1 MSNPVKIGI
10 IGLGRM
16 GQNHLR
22 VLSLLAAADVRF
34 IYDLDADNV
43 ARLSAASGV
52 PAASD
57 LEAALAEL
65 DAVVIA
71 SPTTTHADYIALA
84 AKHVRNIFVEKP
96 ITERLDSSHA
106 IAQLAKD
113 NGLNL
118 QVGLIERFNPAVEQM
133 KRLLDNSQQV
143 VSVDFVRTNK
153 ISARITDVD
162 VVTDLMIHDIDLAL
176 YLNGPVTAV
185 SAHGVA
191 EGPMIDYA
199 AALLTHENG
208 RFSRI
213 QASRIT
219 DKKMRS
225 IQATCKDMFV
235 DCELL
240 RKEITLSRQSEVEQ
254 RPGEPYRIS
263 AVEEK
268 IEVVP
273 REALQ
278 LELQAFLASCNGE
291 HDPGI
296 PGAEAGVAAM
306 AVCEQILTAILG
318 EAA

>member
-1 MSNPVKIGI
+1 MTAPVKIGI

-22 VLSLLAAADVRF
+22 VLSLLAAADLRF
-34 IYDLDADNV
+34 IYDLDAENV
-43 ARLSAASGV
+43 ARLSASSGV

-57 LEAALAEL
+57 LEAALAGV

-84 AKHVRNIFVEKP
+84 AKHVKNIFVEKP
-96 ITERLDSSHA
+96 ITEKLDSSVA
-106 IAQLAKD
+106 IAKMAKEH
-113 NGLNL
+113 GLNL

-133 KRLLDNSQQV
+133 KRLLDRSEQV

-318 EAA
+318 ESA

>member
-1 MSNPVKIGI
+1 MSNPVRIGI
-10 IGLGRM
+10 VGLGRM

-22 VLSLLAAADVRF
+22 VLSLLAAADLRF

-43 ARLSAASGV
+43 ARLSASSGV

-57 LEAALAEL
+57 LQAALAEV

-84 AKHVRNIFVEKP
+84 AQYVTNIFVEKP
-96 ITERLDSSHA
+96 ITERLDSSVA
-106 IAQLAKD
+106 IAEMAKEK
-113 NGLNL
+113 GLNL

-133 KRLLDNSQQV
+133 KKLLDNSSQV

-291 HDPGI
+291 PDPAI

-306 AVCEQILTAILG
+306 AVCEKILTAILG
-318 EAA
+318 KAA

>member
-1 MSNPVKIGI
+1 MSEAVRIGI

-22 VLSLLAAADVRF
+22 VLSLLGAADLRF
-34 IYDLDADNV
+34 IYDLDAES
-43 ARLSAASGV
+43 AQRLSASSGV
-52 PAASD
+52 PVADD
-57 LEAALAEL
+57 LEAALAGV

-71 SPTTTHADYIALA
+71 SPTTTHAAYIEQA
-84 AKHVRNIFVEKP
+84 ARHVRNIFVEKP
-96 ITERLDSSHA
+96 ITERLESSRT
-106 IAQLAKD
+106 IARLAAEK
-113 NGLNL
+113 GINL

-133 KRLLDNSQQV
+133 KKLLDGSSQV

-176 YLNGPVTAV
+176 YLNGPVTAI

-199 AALLTHENG
+199 AALLSHENG

-240 RKEITLSRQSEVEQ
+240 RKEITISRQSEVQQ
-254 RPGEPYRIS
+254 RTGEPYRIS

-278 LELQAFLASCNGE
+278 LELQAFLGSCIGE
-291 HDPGI
+291 RSPGV
-296 PGAEAGVAAM
+296 PGAEEGVAAM
-306 AVCEQILTAILG
+306 AVCEQILASILG
-318 EAA
+318 KAA

>member
-1 MSNPVKIGI
+1 MSNEPIRIGLL
-10 IGLGRM
+10 GLGRM

-22 VLSLLAAADVRF
+22 VLSLLAPARLSF
-34 IYDLDADNV
+34 IYDLDSEA
-43 ARLSAASGV
+43 AQRLSASSGV

-57 LEAALAEL
+57 LDAALADV

-71 SPTTTHADYIALA
+71 TPTSTHFDYIKQA
-84 AKHVRNIFVEKP
+84 ARHVRHIFVEKP
-96 ITERLDSSHA
+96 ITEKLETSKAVRDLCVA
-106 IAQLAKD
+106 
-113 NGLNL
+113 NGINL
-118 QVGLIERFNPAVEQM
+118 QTGFIERYNPAVVQM
-133 KRLLDNSQQV
+133 KSLLDASEQV

-176 YLNGPVTAV
+176 YLNGPVTQI

-240 RKEITLSRQSEVEQ
+240 RKEITLSRHSGLEQ
-254 RPGEPYRIS
+254 RPGEPYRLSSI
-263 AVEEK
+263 EER
-268 IEVVP
+268 IEVQP

-278 LELQAFLASCNGE
+278 LELLAFLAACRGE
-291 HDPGI
+291 PQ
-296 PGAEAGVAAM
+296 PGAPGADAGVAAM
-306 AVCEQILTAILG
+306 EVCEQVLAAILR
-318 EAA
+318 A

>member
-1 MSNPVKIGI
+1 MTAPVKIGI

-22 VLSLLAAADVRF
+22 VLSLLAAADLRF

-43 ARLSAASGV
+43 ARLSASSGV

-57 LEAALAEL
+57 LEAALAGV

-84 AKHVRNIFVEKP
+84 AKHLKNIFVEKP
-96 ITERLDSSHA
+96 ITEKLDSSVA
-106 IAQLAKD
+106 IAKMAKEH
-113 NGLNL
+113 GLNL

-133 KRLLDNSQQV
+133 KRLLDRSEQV

-318 EAA
+318 ESA